1 MLCVLSRLMGNTA
14 NRDTD
19 YEQDEPVLLDNLN
32 ALTGCNLE
40 RLPHSDTLKYSME
53 GLPPDE
59 LGGLRRK
66 MAGRLIRNK
75 VLDGM
80 RTNEELTG
88 KKHFLVAIDG
98 VHCHTSTRELPHST
112 HRTRSNGTVE
122 YLITALEACL
132 VCSDGVRIPL
142 MVEAIENAEGGEYNK
157 QDCELKAAKRL
168 LVRLKNSFPKLPIVI
183 LLDGLYLCED
193 IVNLVKKN
201 RMELSVTVK
210 DNTSAFLTEAERKMA
225 ADTRNR
231 IEGEDPADGRRRVV
245 TWANHVQHTFGK
257 TKVDLSVVSMTKTN
271 SEGGTEKFVYA
282 TSIFINRKKVTML
295 LDGVCRAR
303 WQIEEAFKVQKCH
316 GLGLEQAFGTMEH
329 AGLNYYHI
337 VQIAHIILELMLH
350 SNLFRRLQQQ
360 QNPDRI
366 KHTIRERMME
376 WYGTI
381 KNLMCKFKRS
391 IITRHLSQIDIRE
404 WRLEFDTT

>member
-1 MLCVLSRLMGNTA
+1 
-14 NRDTD
+14 
-19 YEQDEPVLLDNLN
+19 
-32 ALTGCNLE
+32 
-40 RLPHSDTLKYSME
+40 
-53 GLPPDE
+53 
-59 LGGLRRK
+59 
-66 MAGRLIRNK
+66 
-75 VLDGM
+75 
-80 RTNEELTG
+80 
-88 KKHFLVAIDG
+88 
-98 VHCHTSTRELPHST
+98 
-112 HRTRSNGTVE
+112 
-122 YLITALEACL
+122 
-132 VCSDGVRIPL
+132 
-142 MVEAIENAEGGEYNK
+142 
-157 QDCELKAAKRL
+157 
-168 LVRLKNSFPKLPIVI
+168 
-183 LLDGLYLCED
+183 
-193 IVNLVKKN
+193 
-201 RMELSVTVK
+201 
-210 DNTSAFLTEAERKMA
+210 
-225 ADTRNR
+225 
-231 IEGEDPADGRRRVV
+231 
-245 TWANHVQHTFGK
+245 
-257 TKVDLSVVSMTKTN
+257 MTKTN